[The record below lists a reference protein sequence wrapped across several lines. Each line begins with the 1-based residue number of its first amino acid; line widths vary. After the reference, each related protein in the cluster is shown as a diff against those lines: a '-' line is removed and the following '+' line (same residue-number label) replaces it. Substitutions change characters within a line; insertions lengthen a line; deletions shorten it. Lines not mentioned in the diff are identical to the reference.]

1 MITLA
6 GIYQRPDGEV
16 VPGATI
22 TFIQMGNTAD
32 SFVALTAEMLTGD
45 DGGYSV
51 SLYDGMYKVLA
62 CYPDRK
68 KYYLGNIIINAS
80 SEDGTLNDY
89 LVMSGGVPN
98 NAILDAMQ
106 QIYFAT
112 EALAGNP
119 ATTVTHQTDIPANAS
134 GFYLVLEDE
143 QKNATTLYLYV
154 GGRRYWLAMVD
165 DT

>member
-1 MITLA
+1 MITLS
-6 GIYQRPDGEV
+6 GIYQRPSGEI

-22 TFIQMGNTAD
+22 TFTQLGNSAN
-32 SFVALTAEMLTGD
+32 SFNQLSAEMLTGD
-45 DGGYSV
+45 DGSYSL
-51 SLYDGMYKVLA
+51 SLFDGMYNVDAQYQNKARL
-62 CYPDRK
+62 
-68 KYYLGNIIINAS
+68 YLGNITITANS
-80 SEDGTLNDY
+80 KDGTLNDY
-89 LVMSGGVPN
+89 LTISCSAPN

-154 GGRRYWLAMVD
+154 GGRRYWMAMVD